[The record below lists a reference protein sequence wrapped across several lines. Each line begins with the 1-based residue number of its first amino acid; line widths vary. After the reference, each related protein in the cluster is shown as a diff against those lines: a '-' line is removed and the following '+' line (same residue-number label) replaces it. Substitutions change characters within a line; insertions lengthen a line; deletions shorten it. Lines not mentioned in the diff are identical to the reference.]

1 MSIGIFTDKTAKPM
15 VGELLQSLGTKREL
29 WNDLVKFI
37 SDTYGVQGE
46 FKYYGK
52 KYGWTLCF
60 AKSGRSLISLYPG
73 RKGFTAQVV
82 IGSKID
88 NKVRRLKL
96 GQNVKLIYKSA
107 RMRHDGRWLFIKV
120 KTQKDVKDIQQLLM
134 LKMKPSAMKNQQQ
147 ERRRHTHE

>member
-1 MSIGIFTDKTAKPM
+1 MSIGLFTDKTAKPM
-15 VGELLQSLGTKREL
+15 VGELLKSLGAKREL
-29 WNDLVKFI
+29 WNGLVKFI

-60 AKSGRSLISLYPG
+60 TKSGRALISLYPG

-82 IGSKID
+82 VGSKID
-88 NKVRRLKL
+88 SKVKKLKL
-96 GQNVKLIYKSA
+96 GKNVKQIYKSA

-120 KTQKDVKDIQQLLM
+120 KTERDIKDIQQLLM
-134 LKMKPSAMKNQQQ
+134 LKSEVNIIENKNQK
-147 ERRRHTHE
+147 RRSHVNE

>member
-15 VGELLQSLGTKREL
+15 VGELLTSLGAKREL
-29 WNDLVKFI
+29 WNGLVKFI
-37 SDTYGVQGE
+37 IDTYGVQGE

-60 AKSGRSLISLYPG
+60 NKRGRSFISLYPG

-82 IGSKID
+82 ISSKID
-88 NKVRRLKL
+88 SKVKGLKL
-96 GQNVKLIYKSA
+96 GKNVKMVYKSA

-120 KTQKDVKDIQQLLM
+120 KTQKDIKDIQQLLM
-134 LKMKPSAMKNQQQ
+134 LKLKPNTSKHKLQK
-147 ERRRHTHE
+147 RRNHVK

>member
-1 MSIGIFTDKTAKPM
+1 MSVGIFTDKTAKPM
-15 VGELLQSLGTKREL
+15 VGELLKSLGARREL

-37 SDTYGVQGE
+37 SDNYGVQGE

-60 AKSGRSLISLYPG
+60 TKNGRALISLYPG

-88 NKVRRLKL
+88 TKVKGLKL
-96 GQNVKLIYKSA
+96 GKNVKMVYKNA

-120 KTQKDVKDIQQLLM
+120 KKERDIKDIKELVM
-134 LKMKPSAMKNQQQ
+134 LKANPMSNP
-147 ERRRHTHE
+147 

>member
-15 VGELLQSLGTKREL
+15 VGELLTSLGAKREL
-29 WNDLVKFI
+29 WNGLVKFI
-37 SDTYGVQGE
+37 TDTYGVQGE

-60 AKSGRSLISLYPG
+60 TKGGKSLISLYPG

-88 NKVRRLKL
+88 SKVKVLKL
-96 GQNVKLIYKSA
+96 GKNVKMVYQNA

-134 LKMKPSAMKNQQQ
+134 LKAKPDSGKSQHRK
-147 ERRRHTHE
+147 RRNHVK

>member
-15 VGELLQSLGTKREL
+15 VGELLKSLGTKREL

-60 AKSGRSLISLYPG
+60 AKSGRALISLYPG

-82 IGSKID
+82 IGPKID
-88 NKVRRLKL
+88 TKVKGLELRK
-96 GQNVKLIYKSA
+96 NVKMVYKSA

-120 KTQKDVKDIQQLLM
+120 KTQKDVRDIQQLLT
-134 LKMKPSAMKNQQQ
+134 LKIKPN
-147 ERRRHTHE
+147 TINT